1 MLNRHS
7 KLKESGCPPSVGRLF
22 AYFPDTFEIE
32 TRDHHYCQRKLGGGT
47 LAISLHGNEVHP
59 AMQMWMR
66 VTAVCQK
73 NQAMADPTR
82 TSRFHLTETSGVV
95 QKQPILGNKSSRN
108 LAKG

>member
-22 AYFPDTFEIE
+22 VHFEIE
-32 TRDHHYCQRKLGGGT
+32 TRDLIILSAKTWRWLFRFMGT
-47 LAISLHGNEVHP
+47 VHP

-73 NQAMADPTR
+73 IRAMADTNISVPFDQKHR
-82 TSRFHLTETSGVV
+82 KLGVV
-95 QKQPILGNKSSRN
+95 QKQPILGNKSSRI
-108 LAKG
+108 